1 MKYYFK
7 KFFQQIK
14 YFIFKSRHNKIKYA
28 VYYPFLKI
36 IFYRVLEYRFTLS
49 KWKKSKKNQQ
59 KIVLKLQNDDKS
71 IFFQKKKK
79 VLKLN
84 PTFLVLPDKNRKN
97 PTLKLRS
104 IPLIFLFGNCTNN
117 ISPRI

>member
-79 VLKLN
+79 KVLKLN

-104 IPLIFLFGNCTNN
+104 IPLIFLF
-117 ISPRI
+117 